1 MARWGTVSRLG
12 FPVVLALCVAVVS
25 VSTSAPLIAYAAAP
39 ALALAFW
46 RNALSLAVLGPA
58 AATRGRAQFA
68 DLVARDRR
76 TLGVCGLSGL
86 ALAVHFGTWVPSAK
100 LTTVATATALVCTTP
115 IWSAMIAT
123 AQGTRLPRVTWIGIT
138 IAVVGAV
145 LATGAD
151 FAVSGSL
158 TGGAVL
164 GDVLALIGGVAGAV
178 YFALGER
185 ARTVVSTTVYSS
197 TVYSVCALALLVV
210 CLATGT
216 EMVDFPAMTWLAIVG
231 TTVFPQLLGHTM
243 VNYSLRRVSATT
255 VNVLLLLEVPGAT
268 LLGWLLI
275 DQLPD
280 ARSVPGLAIL
290 TVGVAV
296 VMIGAARASRAT
308 AIEDAAQQPTL

>member
-1 MARWGTVSRLG
+1 MSRLG
-12 FPVVLALCVAVVS
+12 FPVGLALCVAVVS

-39 ALALAFW
+39 PLALAFW
-46 RNALSLAVLGPA
+46 RNALSLAVLAPA
-58 AATRGRAQFA
+58 AAARGRARFV
-68 DLVARDRR
+68 DLVTRDRR
-76 TLGVCGLSGL
+76 TLVVCVLSGL

-115 IWSAMIAT
+115 IWSAVIAT
-123 AQGTRLPRVTWIGIT
+123 AQGTRLPRLTWIGI
-138 IAVVGAV
+138 AVAVAGAI

-151 FAVSGSL
+151 FAESGSPA
-158 TGGAVL
+158 GRAVL

-185 ARTVVSTTVYSS
+185 ARAVVSTTVYST

-210 CLATGT
+210 CLVTGT
-216 EMVDFPAMTWLAIVG
+216 EMVHFPATAWLAIVG

-243 VNYSLRRVSATT
+243 VNYALQHVSATT

-275 DQLPD
+275 DQLPE

-296 VMIGAARASRAT
+296 VMIGAARASRAP
-308 AIEDAAQQPTL
+308 AMRDAAQRPTSRSP

>member
-1 MARWGTVSRLG
+1 MSRLG

-58 AATRGRAQFA
+58 AATRGRAQFT
-68 DLVARDRR
+68 DLVRRDRR
-76 TLGVCGLSGL
+76 TLAVCVLSGL

-115 IWSAMIAT
+115 IWSAVIAT
-123 AQGTRLPRVTWIGIT
+123 AQGTRLPRVTWVGIA
-138 IAVVGAV
+138 IAVAGAV

-158 TGGAVL
+158 AGGAVL

-185 ARTVVSTTVYSS
+185 ARTVVSTTVYSTTS
-197 TVYSVCALALLVV
+197 YSVCALALLVV

-216 EMVDFPAMTWLAIVG
+216 ELVDFPAMAWLAIIG

-243 VNYSLRRVSATT
+243 VNYALQRVSATT

-280 ARSVPGLAIL
+280 IRSVPGLAII

-296 VMIGAARASRAT
+296 VLVGAARASRST
-308 AIEDAAQQPTL
+308 VIEDAAQQPTL

>member
-1 MARWGTVSRLG
+1 VSRLG
-12 FPVVLALCVAVVS
+12 LPVVLALCVAVVS

-58 AATRGRAQFA
+58 AARPRGRAQFA
-68 DLVARDRR
+68 DLVRRDRR
-76 TLGVCGLSGL
+76 TLGVCVLSGL

-123 AQGTRLPRVTWIGIT
+123 AQGSRFPKVTWIGIG
-138 IAVVGAV
+138 IAVAGAV

-151 FAVSGSL
+151 LAVSG
-158 TGGAVL
+158 TAVL
-164 GDVLALIGGVAGAV
+164 GDVLALIGGVAGAF

-185 ARTVVSTTVYSS
+185 ARTVVSTTVYSTTS
-197 TVYSVCALALLVV
+197 YSVCALALLMV
-210 CLATGT
+210 CLVTGT
-216 EMVDFPAMTWLAIVG
+216 ELVDFPATAWLAIIG

-243 VNYSLRRVSATT
+243 VNYALQRVSATT

-280 ARSVPGLAIL
+280 LRSVPGLAIL

-296 VMIGAARASRAT
+296 VLVGAARASRAT
-308 AIEDAAQQPTL
+308 AVRDAAQQPTL

>member
-1 MARWGTVSRLG
+1 VSRLG

-46 RNALSLAVLGPA
+46 RNALSLTVLGPA

-76 TLGVCGLSGL
+76 TLGVCVLSGL

-115 IWSAMIAT
+115 IWSAIIAT

-138 IAVVGAV
+138 IAVIGAL

-151 FAVSGSL
+151 FAVSGD
-158 TGGAVL
+158 AVL

-197 TVYSVCALALLVV
+197 TVYSVCALALLIV

-243 VNYSLRRVSATT
+243 VNYALQRVSATT

>member
-46 RNALSLAVLGPA
+46 RNALSLTVLGPA

-68 DLVARDRR
+68 GLVARDRR
-76 TLGVCGLSGL
+76 TLGVCVLSGL

-115 IWSAMIAT
+115 IWSAIIAT
-123 AQGTRLPRVTWIGIT
+123 AQGARLPRVTWIGIT
-138 IAVVGAV
+138 IAVTGAV

-151 FAVSGSL
+151 VAVSRD
-158 TGGAVL
+158 AVL
-164 GDVLALIGGVAGAV
+164 GDVLALVGGVAGAV

-197 TVYSVCALALLVV
+197 TVYSVCALALLTV

-216 EMVDFPAMTWLAIVG
+216 ELFHFPAMTWLAIVG

-243 VNYSLRRVSATT
+243 VNYALQRVSATT

-290 TVGVAV
+290 TAGVAV
-296 VMIGAARASRAT
+296 VMIGAARASRTT

>member
-1 MARWGTVSRLG
+1 VSRLG

-58 AATRGRAQFA
+58 AAGPRGRAQFT
-68 DLVARDRR
+68 DLVRRDRR
-76 TLGVCGLSGL
+76 TLVICVLSGL

-115 IWSAMIAT
+115 IWSAVIAT
-123 AQGTRLPRVTWIGIT
+123 AQGTRLPRVTWVGIA
-138 IAVVGAV
+138 IAVAGAV

-151 FAVSGSL
+151 FAVSGD
-158 TGGAVL
+158 AVL

-185 ARTVVSTTVYSS
+185 ARTVVSTTVYSTTS
-197 TVYSVCALALLVV
+197 YSVCALALLVV

-216 EMVDFPAMTWLAIVG
+216 ELVDFPATAWLAIIG

-243 VNYSLRRVSATT
+243 VNYALQRVSATT

-280 ARSVPGLAIL
+280 IRSVPGLAIL

-296 VMIGAARASRAT
+296 VLVGAARASRAT
-308 AIEDAAQQPTL
+308 AIGDAVQQPTL

>member
-1 MARWGTVSRLG
+1 MSKLG
-12 FPVVLALCVAVVS
+12 LPVIVALCVAVVG

-58 AATRGRAQFA
+58 AAAPRGRAQFT
-68 DLVARDRR
+68 DLFTRDRR
-76 TLGVCGLSGL
+76 TLLVCVLSGL
-86 ALAVHFGTWVPSAK
+86 ALALHFGTWVPSAK

-115 IWSAMIAT
+115 IWSAVIAT
-123 AQGTRLPRVTWIGIT
+123 AQGNRLPRVTWIGIG
-138 IAVVGAV
+138 IAVGGAA

-151 FAVSGSL
+151 IAVSGQ
-158 TGGAVL
+158 AVL

-185 ARTVVSTTVYSS
+185 ARTVVSTTVYSTTS
-197 TVYSVCALALLVV
+197 YGVCALALLVV
-210 CLATGT
+210 CLLTGT
-216 EMVDFPAMTWLAIVG
+216 ELVHFPATAWLAIVG

-243 VNYSLRRVSATT
+243 VNYALQRVSATT

-280 ARSVPGLAIL
+280 ARSVPGLVVII
-290 TVGVAV
+290 VGVAV
-296 VMIGAARASRAT
+296 VLIGAARAGRASKT
-308 AIEDAAQQPTL
+308 IEDAAQQPTL

>member
-12 FPVVLALCVAVVS
+12 FPVVIALCVAVVS
-25 VSTSAPLIAYAAAP
+25 VSASAPLIAYAAAP

-68 DLVARDRR
+68 DLIARDRR
-76 TLGVCGLSGL
+76 TLVVCVFSGL

-115 IWSAMIAT
+115 IWSAVIAT

-138 IAVVGAV
+138 IAVAGAV

-151 FAVSGSL
+151 LAVSGD
-158 TGGAVL
+158 AVL

-185 ARTVVSTTVYSS
+185 ARTVVSTTVYS
-197 TVYSVCALALLVV
+197 TTAYSVCALALLVV

-216 EMVDFPAMTWLAIVG
+216 ELVHFPATAWLAIVG
-231 TTVFPQLLGHTM
+231 MTVFPQLLGHTM
-243 VNYSLRRVSATT
+243 VNYALQRVSATT

-268 LLGWLLI
+268 LLAWLLI

-290 TVGVAV
+290 TAGVAV
-296 VMIGAARASRAT
+296 VMIGAARASRTT
-308 AIEDAAQQPTL
+308 AIGDAAQQPTL

>member
-1 MARWGTVSRLG
+1 MARWGTVPSVGL
-12 FPVVLALCVAVVS
+12 PVVLALCVAVVS

-46 RNALSLAVLGPA
+46 RNALSLAVLGPV
-58 AATRGRAQFA
+58 AATRGRAQVT
-68 DLVARDRR
+68 DLVRRDRR
-76 TLGVCGLSGL
+76 TLGVCVLSGL

-123 AQGTRLPRVTWIGIT
+123 AQGTRLPRLTWTGIGI
-138 IAVVGAV
+138 AVAGAV

-151 FAVSGSL
+151 IGVSGR
-158 TGGAVL
+158 AVL

-178 YFALGER
+178 YFAFGER

-197 TVYSVCALALLVV
+197 VSYSVCAVTLLVV
-210 CLATGT
+210 CLITGT
-216 EMVDFPAMTWLAIVG
+216 EMVDFPATAWLAIIG

-243 VNYSLRRVSATT
+243 VNYALQRVSATT

-280 ARSVPGLAIL
+280 LRSVPGLAIL

-296 VMIGAARASRAT
+296 VLVAAARASRAT
-308 AIEDAAQQPTL
+308 AIRDAAQQPTL